1 MKQDDFKK
9 ILLNA
14 IDKEVESYTFYTA
27 TSARVTDKALKT
39 IFTELAEQ
47 ETMHRKTLQEYLITG
62 SKKELKFDEVKDYHL
77 SDMIESP
84 TLTTEMKPLDGLKLA
99 IKKEEEAKQMYE
111 NLAAASIEADQKN
124 LFNELAKMELGH
136 KARLEDIYTNTAFAE
151 AW

>member
-1 MKQDDFKK
+1 MKSEEFKK

-27 TSARVTDKALKT
+27 TSERVKDKALKT
-39 IFTELAEQ
+39 IFKELAEQ
-47 ETMHRKTLQEYLITG
+47 ETMHRKTLQEYLSG
-62 SKKELKFDEVKDYHL
+62 AKKELKFDEVKDYHL
-77 SDMIESP
+77 SDIIESP
-84 TLTTEMKPLDGLKLA
+84 TLSTEMKPLDGLKLA

-111 NLAAASIEADQKN
+111 KLSEASTDSEQKKI
-124 LFNELAKMELGH
+124 FNELAKMELGH